1 MDSADISTHPTTYPP
16 HPCRLVWRIAQRHT
30 KETTSRSSSST
41 SESESESERERAR
54 ARARASARAGVRA
67 RARARL
73 RVRARG
79 RAEVKARARA
89 KTGVRRAKARVRAR
103 AREGSA
109 RVLSTSGLSH
119 YSHPNPPLTGLTL
132 ATRHENL
139 YPSLSCPPAPPPRP
153 PPSPFTM
160 RYHRRSLVHSVE
172 CPTKFMT
179 SWYTQSCDVL
189 FHAPRGGRAA
199 RYREN
204 RAVQPSRT
212 PDKKHANGAVC
223 RPLPKKKQGQQKET
237 TPLCPSANSSAPH
250 AQQIPKTVALV
261 LRCRVEM
268 LTIVEVK
275 AWSRRPA
282 I

>member
-1 MDSADISTHPTTYPP
+1 MSCGFSQCTVPRST
-16 HPCRLVWRIAQRHT
+16 V
-30 KETTSRSSSST
+30 
-41 SESESESERERAR
+41 
-54 ARARASARAGVRA
+54 
-67 RARARL
+67 
-73 RVRARG
+73 
-79 RAEVKARARA
+79 
-89 KTGVRRAKARVRAR
+89 
-103 AREGSA
+103 
-109 RVLSTSGLSH
+109 
-119 YSHPNPPLTGLTL
+119 
-132 ATRHENL
+132 
-139 YPSLSCPPAPPPRP
+139 
-153 PPSPFTM
+153 PF
-160 RYHRRSLVHSVE
+160 
-172 CPTKFMT
+172 PMT
-179 SWYTQSCDVL
+179 SPYMGRGVIFFLLKLFFTHDSRTLPGFALPGVSTTLLFGDQLAVCDVRQSCDVL

-223 RPLPKKKQGQQKET
+223 RPLPKKKQGQQKEA

-268 LTIVEVK
+268 LTIVKVK

>member
-30 KETTSRSSSST
+30 KETTSRNSSST

-79 RAEVKARARA
+79 RAEAKARARA

-119 YSHPNPPLTGLTL
+119 YSHPNPPSDGADARY
-132 ATRHENL
+132 ATRKPIPVPL
-139 YPSLSCPPAPPPRP
+139 MPPRP
-153 PPSPFTM
+153 PSQTAPEPVYDAVPPSFARPFSRM
-160 RYHRRSLVHSVE
+160 SNEIYDQLVHPE
-172 CPTKFMT
+172 
-179 SWYTQSCDVL
+179 L
-189 FHAPRGGRAA
+189 
-199 RYREN
+199 
-204 RAVQPSRT
+204 
-212 PDKKHANGAVC
+212 
-223 RPLPKKKQGQQKET
+223 
-237 TPLCPSANSSAPH
+237 
-250 AQQIPKTVALV
+250 
-261 LRCRVEM
+261 
-268 LTIVEVK
+268 
-275 AWSRRPA
+275 
-282 I
+282 